1 MMLLSL
7 KIALAF
13 ISVQDSGVL
22 TLDQA
27 VDLAISNA
35 YSVKISR
42 EELERAKQSVRIAE
56 GALGP
61 SVGGQA
67 SYAYTKVHGGS
78 SQSNAFLPTDAGAV
92 ALSVSQLID
101 ISGEKRKLA
110 DAATWQSRAQE
121 QAIRTEINA
130 LKGQIRNLYYA
141 ALQAEALVAVQS
153 DALKANQER
162 LDKAKIRFE
171 QGAIPQFDV
180 LRFES
185 EVRKSQQDLLDAQTS
200 VELAKQQ
207 LNSAMGRAIETEFGL
222 QRVEGD
228 PGVPGDASGLVRSAL
243 ETRPELLQV
252 MFSNKALEKT
262 RESLQRSKLPSINLS
277 ANHTQNIRPSAFSPD
292 STTNVQAVL
301 SIPLYTSGIID
312 ARVKAARSDE
322 EIGKLRFEQLQLAVA
337 LDVRAAYTRYVSA
350 RSKLGVAQSN
360 EAVAREAL
368 RLADLRYDE
377 GAGILN
383 DVTTAQA
390 ELTAARAAVLTAIDE
405 YLKAYAALQQA
416 VGVDNL
422 GSLAAPE
429 QAPVATPE

>member
-1 MMLLSL
+1 MMLLSI

-13 ISVQDSGVL
+13 MSAQDSGVL

-27 VDLAISNA
+27 VDLAINNA

-67 SYAYTKVHGGS
+67 SYVYSKTHGGS
-78 SQSNAFLPTDAGAV
+78 SQANAFIPNDAGAV
-92 ALSVSQLID
+92 AISVSQLID

-153 DALKANQER
+153 EALKANQER

-185 EVRKSQQDLLDAQTS
+185 EVRKSQQDLLDAQTN

-207 LNSAMGRAIETEFGL
+207 LNSVMGRAIETEFGL
-222 QRVEGD
+222 QRTEGD
-228 PGVPGDASGLVRSAL
+228 PGVPNDASGLVRSAL

-252 MFSNKALEKT
+252 LYSNKALEKT
-262 RESLQRSKLPSINLS
+262 RESHQRAKLLTINVS

-292 STTNVQAVL
+292 STSNVQAVL

-337 LDVRAAYTRYVSA
+337 LDVRAAFTRYVSA
-350 RSKLGVAQSN
+350 RSKLGVAQAN

-429 QAPVATPE
+429 QAPVTTPK